1 MPSIITA
8 GNATN
13 GLSMSSDGTGTLNI
27 RTGSGT
33 GTTAIA
39 VDASQNVGIGTTSPR
54 LVAGYTTVGIN
65 NTTGGFTDIFAANT
79 RVASFGA
86 DATSTYVSAVA
97 SAPLLF
103 STGNTER
110 ARIDSSGNL
119 LVGKAAISATTA
131 GFQVNATTGSGSF
144 GSVNSCLASATNS
157 ISTYEVYSTGAGAY
171 RFYVGMAGTL
181 FATSTTISGIS
192 DQRLKENVR
201 DLDDGLEKVLALKP
215 RKFDWKE
222 GKGKNIKDDRGFIA
236 QEYETVFP
244 DMIEEWKDAPP
255 EGEEPYKAVNA
266 NLIPT
271 LVKAIQEQ
279 QAMIEELKAE
289 LDAVKAKV
297 GA

>member
-1 MPSIITA
+1 MANLLVA
-8 GNATN
+8 GNSSN
-13 GLSMSSDGTGTLNI
+13 GGTAITTDTSGTLNI
-27 RTGSGT
+27 VTGSGS
-33 GTTAIA
+33 GATAIA
-39 VDASQNVGIGTTSPR
+39 VDTSQSTTFNSAASTAPFIAKINGTE
-54 LVAGYTTVGIN
+54 A
-65 NTTGGFTDIFAANT
+65 
-79 RVASFGA
+79 
-86 DATSTYVSAVA
+86 
-97 SAPLLF
+97 
-103 STGNTER
+103 

-119 LVGKAAISATTA
+119 LVGKTAVSQTTV
-131 GFQVNATTGSGSF
+131 GFQVNATTGSASF
-144 GSVNSCLASATNS
+144 GAVNSCIASASNS
-157 ISTYEVYSTGAGAY
+157 TSTYEVYSTGAGAY

-255 EGEEPYKAVNA
+255 EGEDPYKAVNA